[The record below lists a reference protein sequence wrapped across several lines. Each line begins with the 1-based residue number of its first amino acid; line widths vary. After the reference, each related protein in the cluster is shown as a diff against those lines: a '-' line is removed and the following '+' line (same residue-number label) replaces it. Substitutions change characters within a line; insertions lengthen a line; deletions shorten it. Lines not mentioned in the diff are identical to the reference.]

1 MTNWVLTQ
9 VDPDH
14 ATRSCPQCLPES
26 TSAELVHGDILR
38 DLNILVDKDR
48 TKLMIIDFDWA
59 GEADVVRYPPYVNHT
74 DVQRPRVASD
84 GLPIK
89 AAHDLEMLAVI
100 TEY

>member
-1 MTNWVLTQ
+1 
-9 VDPDH
+9 
-14 ATRSCPQCLPES
+14 
-26 TSAELVHGDILR
+26 
-38 DLNILVDKDR
+38 
-48 TKLMIIDFDWA
+48 MIIDFDWA